1 MTKNSHEGVKAFLKT
16 GITIKNITIKNR
28 LFLSPMA
35 GLGHVAF
42 RELINHFGGFGLLFT
57 GMCSAGAVPHE
68 NPAVSTV
75 FRWRQ
80 EELSSTVCQI
90 FGPEPRSMARAAQR
104 IEKEGFFGVDL
115 NFGCAAKAI
124 CKKGSGAAL
133 LKTPGLAAGIVKAVR
148 RAVSIPLF
156 VKFRTGWDNDPG
168 KTCDMARA
176 FEDAGADA
184 LVFHPRVAPDR
195 RARPPRWEQ
204 ISLVKKAVS
213 IPVFGNGNVFG
224 LEDAEKMVAQ
234 TGCDGIS
241 LGRIAVA
248 RPWIFASFTK
258 DFLPEKDIYHTSAS
272 LMVDLLLKHYD
283 KPTAVKL
290 FKKFVPY
297 FAANFKFGHSIR
309 KQLLR
314 ADTMEG
320 ILENIDGV
328 FSTHPDTM
336 IRPNQNLFS

>member
-1 MTKNSHEGVKAFLKT
+1 
-16 GITIKNITIKNR
+16 
-28 LFLSPMA
+28 
-35 GLGHVAF
+35 
-42 RELINHFGGFGLLFT
+42 
-57 GMCSAGAVPHE
+57 
-68 NPAVSTV
+68 
-75 FRWRQ
+75 
-80 EELSSTVCQI
+80 
-90 FGPEPRSMARAAQR
+90 MARAAQR
-104 IEKEGFFGVDL
+104 IEREGFFGVDL

-124 CKKGSGAAL
+124 CKKGGGAAL
-133 LKTPGLAAGIVKAVR
+133 LKTPGLAADIVRAVR
-148 RAVSIPLF
+148 RAVSIPVF
-156 VKFRTGWDNDPG
+156 VKFRTGWDNDPC
-168 KTCDMARA
+168 KTCDLARS

-258 DFLPEKDIYHTSAS
+258 DFLPEKDIYYTSAS

-283 KPTAVKL
+283 EPTTVKL
-290 FKKFVPY
+290 FKKFIPY

-320 ILENIDGV
+320 ILENIDRV